1 VVGNFPDP
9 PRRPDS
15 ELLYHEGFV
24 CALRAGHPALA
35 RGFDLDAYLRCS
47 HLNVSLRGEPSGYVD
62 RVLARSR
69 RRRRV
74 ALTAGHFLVAADIA
88 AATDLVAT
96 EPVRV
101 LGPAAAR
108 LGLELRAAPFRIPAF
123 EVGQMWPRRLNADL
137 GHAWL
142 RAQVKASATPGA
154 TTALL
159 EASDYDPDR
168 PPAH

>member
-1 VVGNFPDP
+1 M
-9 PRRPDS
+9 
-15 ELLYHEGFV
+15 
-24 CALRAGHPALA
+24 
-35 RGFDLDAYLRCS
+35 
-47 HLNVSLRGEPSGYVD
+47 SLRGEPTGYVD
-62 RVLARSR
+62 RVLARLR

-108 LGLELRAAPFRIPAF
+108 LGLELRAAPFRIPTF
-123 EVGQMWPRRLNADL
+123 EVVQMWPRRLTTDA

-142 RAQVKASATPGA
+142 RDQVRAAGTS
-154 TTALL
+154 
-159 EASDYDPDR
+159 PD
-168 PPAH
+168 